1 MAFLGATVFSLPV
14 YGVYFLICTEEFLKI
29 IFEAVRL
36 KSGKWIKNVISDIEE
51 DESDNNLITV

>member
-1 MAFLGATVFSLPV
+1 M
-14 YGVYFLICTEEFLKI
+14 ICTEEFLKI